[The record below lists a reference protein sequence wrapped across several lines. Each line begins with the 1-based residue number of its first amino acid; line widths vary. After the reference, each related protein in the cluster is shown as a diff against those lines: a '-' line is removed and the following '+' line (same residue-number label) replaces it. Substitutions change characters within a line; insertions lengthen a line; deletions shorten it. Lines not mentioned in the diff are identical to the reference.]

1 MDDRRLVALE
11 ERYTR
16 LEASLRELFDACW
29 DQAQT
34 ITRLEARVAELER
47 GGAIDGHVP
56 NEKPPHF

>member
-1 MDDRRLVALE
+1 MEDRRLVALE

-16 LEASLRELFDACW
+16 LEESLRELFDASW
-29 DQAQT
+29 DQART

-47 GGAIDGHVP
+47 GALGGPAP

>member
-1 MDDRRLVALE
+1 MDEHRLVALE

-16 LEASLRELFDACW
+16 LEASLRELFDASW

-47 GGAIDGHVP
+47 GSDDGPVP

>member
-1 MDDRRLVALE
+1 MDERRLVALE
-11 ERYTR
+11 ARYTR
-16 LEASLRELFDACW
+16 LEASLRELFDASW

-47 GGAIDGHVP
+47 SSDDGPVP